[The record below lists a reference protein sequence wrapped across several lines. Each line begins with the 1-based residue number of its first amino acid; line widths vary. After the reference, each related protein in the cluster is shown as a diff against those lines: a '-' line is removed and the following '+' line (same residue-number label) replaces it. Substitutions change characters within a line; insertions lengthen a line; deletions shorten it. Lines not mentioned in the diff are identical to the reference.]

1 MVSLKTVPR
10 GKIEISTPLILA
22 YLDLLADL
30 GIYGDTAGR
39 AASFILRR
47 EIMRLIETGVLD
59 PIPAKL
65 LKAKADDQDDTDA

>member
-1 MVSLKTVPR
+1 VVSFETVPER
-10 GKIEISTPLILA
+10 KIEITTPLILA

-47 EIMRLIETGVLD
+47 EIMRLIETNVLK
-59 PIPAKL
+59 PIPTKL
-65 LKAKADDQDDTDA
+65 LKAKADNQDDTDS

>member
-1 MVSLKTVPR
+1 MSER
-10 GKIEISTPLILA
+10 KIEISTPLIVA

-39 AASFILRR
+39 VATFILRR
-47 EIMRLIETGVLD
+47 EIMRLVETDVLE

-65 LKAKADDQDDTDA
+65 LKAKADDQNDTDS